1 MTTIEAAVRQMATQ
15 RPGTGAWR
23 TDLVLLGALM
33 AFGLAISW
41 VGYYGAD
48 DSSYLAAMLAWAND
62 PPFLGTDHWSL
73 RHALIFPGA
82 AVFAAF
88 GPSEV
93 GGAIMPLISVIGS
106 VVIVYF
112 WIGAVFDR
120 LAALVAAILIATMP
134 LLTVDA
140 TRATPDPVEAFFV
153 LLACFLFF
161 RAGRAVRQVPWL
173 IGAGLA
179 FGLAWLTRETMVF
192 ALLAMGVLF
201 LAGFR
206 VPRAKYFIMAG
217 AFLAIVGAEFG
228 IYAAATGEPLYRIN
242 IAATT
247 HLRAEPDVGGVA
259 SRITSKLGSNETA
272 RADGLTRLGN
282 ISLDSPLDP
291 LLVVLI
297 NQEFG
302 LLFWAVLPALVIS
315 LFYLRRM
322 TAEQKSLT
330 AFLLTMGGIWFLMV
344 SLQLVVSL
352 GPRYFTVSSL
362 FLVPFIAIAFFYF
375 LRDKIP
381 RLALLGLLGLIVTNW
396 LGAYVDNDNPVH
408 GQRVLTRLLQAD
420 EYSDTV
426 IYSDP
431 RTARYAWFLMETQGV
446 QEARAKG
453 EPPPRASLFLHNPAY
468 VDPAYAP
475 SWPRD
480 YPPREAFQ
488 PQDHWERIAIYS
500 ESEMFTGVI
509 IDAFGLKNAL
519 PFGIYRRLTQPNPPV
534 TLYRVPAP
542 VP

>member
-1 MTTIEAAVRQMATQ
+1 MTTLAAALRQMAAVRPAT
-15 RPGTGAWR
+15 TWR
-23 TDLVLLGALM
+23 LDFAILGAVL
-33 AFGLAISW
+33 ALGLAISW

-48 DSSYLAAMLAWAND
+48 DSSYLAAMLAWADD

-73 RHALIFPGA
+73 RHALILPGA

-93 GGAIMPLISVIGS
+93 GGAIMPLISVVGS
-106 VVIVYF
+106 VVIIYF
-112 WIGAVFDR
+112 WIAGVFDR
-120 LAALVAAILIATMP
+120 LTGFIAALLVATMP

-153 LLACFLFF
+153 LLGCFLFF
-161 RAGRAVRQVPWL
+161 RAGQATRQVPWL

-192 ALLAMGVLF
+192 ALLAMSVLF

-206 VPRAKYFIMAG
+206 VPRVKYFIMAG

-228 IYAAATGEPLYRIN
+228 IYTIATGDPLYRIN

-247 HLRAEPDVGGVA
+247 HLRAEPDVSGVA
-259 SRITSKLGSNETA
+259 SRITSKLGSNETV
-272 RADGLTRLGN
+272 REDGLTRLGN
-282 ISLDSPLDP
+282 IALDSPLDP
-291 LLVVLI
+291 LLVVLV

-302 LLFWAVLPALVIS
+302 LLFWAVFPALLVT
-315 LFYLRRM
+315 LLAMRRL
-322 TAEQKSLT
+322 TPEQRSLT
-330 AFLLTMGGIWFLMV
+330 ILLLTVGGIWFVMV

-352 GPRYFTVSSL
+352 GPRYFSVTSLLWVS
-362 FLVPFIAIAFFYF
+362 FVAIAFFHL

-381 RLALLGLLGLIVTNW
+381 RLALLGLSGLIVTNW

-408 GQRVLTRLLQAD
+408 GQRVLTRLLGSAEYND
-420 EYSDTV
+420 ET

-446 QEARAKG
+446 TESRAKG
-453 EPPPRASLFLHNPAY
+453 APPPAGGLFLYNPAY
-468 VDPAYAP
+468 VDSAYSP
-475 SWPRD
+475 SWPRS
-480 YPPREAFQ
+480 YPPREAFRPDQ
-488 PQDHWERIAIYS
+488 AWERIASYS
-500 ESEMFTGVI
+500 QAPMFTGVI
-509 IDAFGLKNAL
+509 IDALGLKSTL

-534 TLYRVPAP
+534 TLYRVAQSAE
-542 VP
+542 